1 MLTGTVNAYWY
12 SKIYFFIF
20 LRLFVIRNFRGTCS
34 YNEILKGYMAV
45 ESLGILVLNL
55 NLGDRL

>member
-1 MLTGTVNAYWY
+1 MHYWHNKY
-12 SKIYFFIF
+12 IFFIF
-20 LRLFVIRNFRGTCS
+20 LSLFVIGNFRGTCTYS
-34 YNEILKGYMAV
+34 EMLKGYMAI